1 MMSSEEANMKF
12 KPELQMLEISLTEN
26 LLKEHKPLR
35 CNKCSKFNK
44 DQLSV
49 PNTFLRAKIDKPL
62 HLENHTI
69 SKTEKLSDQ
78 KIMTCKTLEAEAI
91 SKETTDKKTDKK
103 LELNTEEKKTDQ
115 EEELNLNNKKNNNS
129 NNNSL
134 NPKALDKN
142 SKEKI
147 TCRALLNM
155 IIEELM
161 QIPVMTSM
169 KDKKK
174 EIVRRLSGM
183 IDKEVNL
190 EVKRVLNSPLE
201 L

>member
-1 MMSSEEANMKF
+1 MG
-12 KPELQMLEISLTEN
+12 
-26 LLKEHKPLR
+26 
-35 CNKCSKFNK
+35 
-44 DQLSV
+44 
-49 PNTFLRAKIDKPL
+49 
-62 HLENHTI
+62 
-69 SKTEKLSDQ
+69 Q

-91 SKETTDKKTDKK
+91 SKEITDKKP
-103 LELNTEEKKTDQ
+103 ELNTEEKKTYQ
-115 EEELNLNNKKNNNS
+115 EEVLNLNKKNNNS

-142 SKEKI
+142 LKEKI

-155 IIEELM
+155 IIEEPM
-161 QIPVMTSM
+161 QIPVMISM